1 MPTGNSNVKRCA
13 LRRLTKLLHPVNGP
27 SSSSTCTKLEY
38 EFGSL
43 YGSAYEAE
51 VQCDGR
57 VEEMNQLKQSL
68 QQLADSLERTANN
81 EVKCISYSQV
91 HLTTFPQTSTRE
103 RLEYVEEEFSGRLL
117 IVEEKLRLV
126 GNDVSE
132 SLNRVAHDE
141 VKAFTAILCPLT

>member
-13 LRRLTKLLHPVNGP
+13 LRRLAKLLHPVNGP

-38 EFGSL
+38 EFG
-43 YGSAYEAE
+43 
-51 VQCDGR
+51 
-57 VEEMNQLKQSL
+57 
-68 QQLADSLERTANN
+68 SLERTANN